1 MRVFKDFRVVGFLNK
16 LSTTDNIKITK
27 TIRLFLD
34 YSFSLPEKYLKKI
47 NNLIWELRVERY
59 RILFGRV
66 KDRIIITNIY
76 YKKTQKISVKELKLA
91 VKRYKE
97 QL

>member
-76 YKKTQKISVKELKLA
+76 YKRTQKIPVKELKLA